1 MKSLLILLGIVFLTF
16 CGCIG
21 CDRGSVTRNT
31 QSHETTEREK
41 LIDIPVFNA
50 DSAYFYTDKQVS
62 FGPRVPN
69 TEAHIACGNWLQQK
83 LEKFSDTVYVQ
94 TARVRA
100 YDGTIL
106 NIRNLI
112 GSFQPEKK
120 NRILLCAHWDTR
132 PWADHDPDPEN
143 HFIPFDGANDGAS
156 GVGVLLEI
164 ARLLS
169 LTDIRVGVDIVFFD
183 AEDYGK
189 HRLSKDQD
197 QDSWALGSQYWSR
210 NPHRSDYFANY
221 GILLDMVGAYN
232 ASFKHEGYSMMY
244 APNYV
249 RKVWDIAKSQGFDN
263 YFLNTEGGFIIDD
276 HYYINTIRKI
286 PVINIIDQRNDTP
299 HGFFAYWH
307 TLGDNMDAIDP
318 LTLQAVGQTVI
329 SVIFQE

>member
-1 MKSLLILLGIVFLTF
+1 MKSSIVLLNVILFSF
-16 CGCIG
+16 WGCMG
-21 CDRGSVTRNT
+21 GDRGSVTRNNQDT
-31 QSHETTEREK
+31 ATSEK
-41 LIDIPVFNA
+41 KELVEIPEFNA
-50 DSAYFYTDKQVS
+50 DSAYFYMEKQVS

-69 TEAHIACGNWLQQK
+69 SEAHVACGDWLQDK

-100 YDGTIL
+100 FDGTVL

-112 GSFQPEKK
+112 GSFQPENR

-143 HFIPFDGANDGAS
+143 HYTTFDGANDGGS

-169 LTDIRVGVDIVFFD
+169 QKDTRVGVDIIFFD

-189 HRLSKDQD
+189 HRLSNLQD

-249 RKVWDIAKSQGFDN
+249 RKVWDIARKQGFDN

-276 HYYINTIRKI
+276 HYYVNTIRKI
-286 PVINIIDQRNDTP
+286 PVINIIDQRTDTP

-307 TLGDNMDAIDP
+307 TMDDTMDAIDP
-318 LTLQAVGQTVI
+318 LTLQAVGQTVTA
-329 SVIFQE
+329 VIYQE